1 MRWLAEV
8 FKERVQERPQ
18 FKVSEMK
25 MKVERVWKVHVSIHK
40 CKRAKRI
47 ITQELDGSYDDEYAK
62 LDAFCEELRASN
74 PGTDAWTELNQEELR
89 KEKRVFKRMYLCFN
103 ASKVNEYFPF
113 SFCFM
118 VLMFMS
124 ANL

>member
-1 MRWLAEV
+1 M

-25 MKVERVWKVHVSIHK
+25 MEVERVWKVHVSIHK

-47 ITQELDGSYDDEYAK
+47 ITQELDGSYDDEYTK

-74 PGTDAWTELNQEELR
+74 PGTDAWTEVSWEEIEEEG
-89 KEKRVFKRMYLCFN
+89 KKKKKRVFKRMYICFN
-103 ASKVNEYFPF
+103 ASKVGF
-113 SFCFM
+113 
-118 VLMFMS
+118 VLI
-124 ANL
+124 